1 MSKQRPS
8 LITKAPELLECLKAA
23 TEARIALGR
32 CGPGLPTA
40 AVQGFLLDHAR
51 ARQAV
56 WRPLDV
62 DGLERNLTA
71 CGGVVVHAASRAVDR
86 AEYLRRPDLGRAL
99 SEEGRRALA
108 AKASECDVAF
118 VIADGLSATAV
129 EINAAPLVAALLPLL
144 AEQDFSV
151 GPVTIATQARVALGD
166 DAGVALGAR
175 TVIVIIG
182 ERPGLSAAD
191 SLGVYMT
198 HAPEAGLPDSR
209 RNCISNIRDGGLP
222 VPEAAAKVMALLLA
236 MRAQA
241 TSGIDLVEQEVGIP
255 LVPDARDQRL

>member
-1 MSKQRPS
+1 MSQQRPP
-8 LITKAPELLECLKAA
+8 LVTKAPELLERLNTA

-40 AVQGFLLDHAR
+40 AVQSFLLDHAR

-62 DGLERNLTA
+62 DGLERDLTA
-71 CGGVVVHAASRAVDR
+71 CGAMVVHAASRAVDR

-99 SEEGRRALA
+99 CDEGRRALV
-108 AKASECDVAF
+108 AKAGECDVAL

-129 EINAAPLVAALLPLL
+129 EINAIPLVAALLPLL
-144 AEQDFSV
+144 AGQGFLV
-151 GPVTIATQARVALGD
+151 GPVTLASQARVALGD
-166 DAGVALGAR
+166 DAGVALSAR
-175 TVIVIIG
+175 TVIVMIG

-198 HAPEAGLPDSR
+198 HAPEVGLPDSR

-222 VPEAAAKVMALLLA
+222 VPEAAAKIMTLLLA

-241 TSGIDLVEQEVGIP
+241 TSGVALIEQEADIRV
-255 LVPDARDQRL
+255 LPD